1 MCTDRRPIPLS
12 SNPEP
17 RPPVHL
23 RTTEAFQK
31 LVRLEQSDSLSTRIA
46 SQFLGTDETHHH
58 FLWFGELRTA
68 LLYGALDGFLAEQGW
83 TVAGSLGFSSHRPGR
98 EEIAR
103 PEIKS
108 LRLSEELWL
117 EAPSNLQVYLE
128 RGEERAVVSFS
139 DAETPSPMTAVGVL
153 HRDSR
158 PRLLEAWKD
167 NTRRHNVLR
176 GLKLLADGRLAPR
189 CEDGEQGRL
198 FMPAALRQRIDQA
211 VRRFVSPAARKVGLR
226 RRAGLILS
234 GPPGTGKSSLG
245 RELAEKVPCT
255 FIWATPGNFGDAA
268 DVHELFEI
276 ARWLE
281 PTVLFLEDIDLIA
294 ESRERFN
301 PGNQLLGA
309 LMNELDGTAGDRPI
323 LTIATTNRLAV
334 VEEAVTRPGRF
345 DQILTI
351 EPPDEASRR
360 ELLAHRLREAEV
372 APEDLEWVAAAL
384 DGATGAEIE
393 EVATGALADSV
404 LENEDSATE
413 PAAKRPIHV
422 RRAHFEAA
430 LESVARPGE
439 RRAVG
444 FGKEA

>member
-1 MCTDRRPIPLS
+1 MCTDPRPVAPSPNADL
-12 SNPEP
+12 

-46 SQFLGTDETHHH
+46 AQFLDTDETHHH

-83 TVAGSLGFSSHRPGR
+83 TVAGSLGFNGHRPGR

-117 EAPSNLQVYLE
+117 EAPSNLQVYLA

-139 DAETPSPMTAVGVL
+139 DADAPNPMTAVGVL
-153 HRDSR
+153 HRETR
-158 PRLLEAWKD
+158 PKLLEAWED
-167 NTRRHNVLR
+167 YTRRHNVLR
-176 GLKLLADGRLAPR
+176 GLKLLANGCLASRRENDEDGRLF
-189 CEDGEQGRL
+189 L
-198 FMPAALRQRIDQA
+198 PAALRQRIDRA
-211 VRRFVSPAARKVGLR
+211 VRRFVSPAARQVGLR

-255 FIWATPGNFGDAA
+255 FIWATPGNFEDAD
-268 DVHELFEI
+268 DVHEVFEI

-281 PTVLFLEDIDLIA
+281 PTVLFLEDIDLLA
-294 ESRERFN
+294 ESRERFGH
-301 PGNQLLGA
+301 GNQLLGA

-323 LTIATTNRLAV
+323 LTIATTNRLTV

-360 ELLAHRLREAEV
+360 ELLAHRLRKAEV

-384 DGATGAEIE
+384 DGASGAEIE
-393 EVATGALADSV
+393 EVATGALAASV
-404 LENEDSATE
+404 LESEDAATE
-413 PAAKRPIHV
+413 PAAEPPIHV

-430 LESVARPGE
+430 LESVARPSE
-439 RRAVG
+439 RRTVG